1 MAGHS
6 KWAQIKRTKAVVDAK
21 RGAVFTRLVREI
33 TVAARGGGDPAGN
46 FQLRTAIEKAKAA
59 GVPNA
64 NIERAIAKGSG
75 QAGGEGDQFEAVR
88 YEGYGAGG
96 VAVLIEAFT
105 DNRNRTAAD
114 LRLAFSKH
122 GGNLGETGCVSYLFE
137 QRSVVRLEAGDL
149 PEEALLERLLEL
161 EEAGGPAV
169 VGYTLDGEGADVLAA
184 YADLEALQ
192 DGLRG
197 LGLPVAG
204 WYLPAELSDRLFAEA
219 PRRAAIRSQ
228 LQQLAARLD
237 QPLHISA
244 YSTGQLSPDAN
255 GAWLQQLQ
263 DAGLQVWWQDG
274 EGIAEL
280 PALVRQ
286 AYLQALPCPVGIV
299 REAFRQTSAAGAPVK
314 AVPAPPQPPV
324 ACHPN
329 AVFALQYLPWAVAL
343 SE

>member
-21 RGAVFTRLVREI
+21 RGAVFTRLGREI
-33 TVAARGGGDPAGN
+33 TVAARAGGDPAGN

-169 VGYTLDGEGADVLAA
+169 VGYSLDGEGADVLAA

-197 LGLPVAG
+197 LGLPVTG
-204 WYLPAELSDRLFAEA
+204 WEHRWIA
-219 PRRAAIRSQ
+219 P
-228 LQQLAARLD
+228 
-237 QPLHISA
+237 
-244 YSTGQLSPDAN
+244 
-255 GAWLQQLQ
+255 
-263 DAGLQVWWQDG
+263 
-274 EGIAEL
+274 
-280 PALVRQ
+280 
-286 AYLQALPCPVGIV
+286 LPCRVESEDILRPCLRMLDSLEDLDDV
-299 REAFRQTSAAGAPVK
+299 RSVTSNLEADEDLLI
-314 AVPAPPQPPV
+314 AVM
-324 ACHPN
+324 
-329 AVFALQYLPWAVAL
+329 
-343 SE
+343 E